1 MIGLFLWDNLYSI
14 VFQNKRIGL
23 FQTGQVLKTDQV
35 FLVVVKNR
43 ITNEEIKIM
52 VTLSIEIE
60 ETILQ
65 KAQQRALQEG
75 LTLNAVLSYYLNNY
89 AENKERYQQA
99 TLKILELAQQSTA
112 ASKGNRWIREKI
124 REEIYER

>member
-1 MIGLFLWDNLYSI
+1 MI
-14 VFQNKRIGL
+14 
-23 FQTGQVLKTDQV
+23 
-35 FLVVVKNR
+35 
-43 ITNEEIKIM
+43 NEETKIM

-65 KAQQRALQEG
+65 KAQQRALPEG
-75 LTLNAVLSYYLNNY
+75 LTLNAILSYYLNNY

-112 ASKGNRWIREKI
+112 ASKGNRWIRE
-124 REEIYER
+124 EIYER